1 MKFWEAMKA
10 LEEGEKV
17 QEVGAGP
24 NSYLQIL
31 NGRLKNSRGDEVS
44 LDMGYVL
51 GRVVWQI
58 YEEPKPKKQVYQWRY
73 KSFGRWILSL
83 NLRTKTEAATR
94 FSQEYEIHAGP
105 FEVVE

>member
-58 YEEPKPKKQVYQWRY
+58 YEEPKPKKQAIQKLWSVDI
-73 KSFGRWILSL
+73 KL
-83 NLRTKTEAATR
+83 K
-94 FSQEYEIHAGP
+94 
-105 FEVVE
+105 FENQNGSRDQIQSRIRDSCGTV